1 MNEKTLN
8 IDAIHREL
16 KQHDLTVTGIIAS
29 WTHPVTGRSKR
40 LTYEGMVLFLYPDS
54 PDLLPDTFSYSV
66 ATADDPDGAI
76 ALESLQEA
84 LDIYNNID
92 LSVPPEPY
100 QLFLRAEKFW
110 NSQVP

>member
-1 MNEKTLN
+1 MNEKLN

-16 KQHDLTVTGIIAS
+16 TEHDLSLTGIIAS
-29 WTHPVTGRSKR
+29 WSHPITGRVKKLS
-40 LTYEGMVLFLYPDS
+40 YEGMVLFLYPDS

-66 ATADDPDGAI
+66 ATVDDLDGAI
-76 ALESLQEA
+76 AVESLQEA

-100 QLFLRAEKFW
+100 QLFLRAEEDARAGLI
-110 NSQVP
+110 